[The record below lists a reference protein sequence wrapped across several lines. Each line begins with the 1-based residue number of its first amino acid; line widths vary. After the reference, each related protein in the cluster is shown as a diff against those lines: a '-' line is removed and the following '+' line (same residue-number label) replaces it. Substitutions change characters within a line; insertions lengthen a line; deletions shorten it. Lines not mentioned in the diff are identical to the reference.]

1 MKRLLFTILLT
12 AGSLLAAVAQPV
24 QGARPDKE
32 RFAHPTN
39 ADRIYMLQHSTR
51 GNLEALIDNLSAAGF
66 KDFLESLTKVLYFS
80 PLGVVYL

>member
-32 RFAHPTN
+32 RFAHPTMVF
-39 ADRIYMLQHSTR
+39 AVLPKTSAISLEVS
-51 GNLEALIDNLSAAGF
+51 GLLSNL
-66 KDFLESLTKVLYFS
+66 
-80 PLGVVYL
+80 

>member
-39 ADRIYMLQHSTR
+39 ADRIYMLQYTGKQPMQGHD
-51 GNLEALIDNLSAAGF
+51 G
-66 KDFLESLTKVLYFS
+66 KVT
-80 PLGVVYL
+80 VVIKMKK

>member
-66 KDFLESLTKVLYFS
+66 GGIVTNADCELFQWTI
-80 PLGVVYL
+80 PA